1 MLRQCSTRA
10 GARTPARGEGKDV
23 GKGEGKAFRNG
34 GGKVFGKGGGKSGP
48 YNGNVKPGTVV
59 RPGLAH
65 PGHLN
70 FSLVSTQ
77 GTKGTSIPC
86 HCNVLHADPRL
97 TVNARGPDKL

>member
-10 GARTPARGEGKDV
+10 GARTPARGK
-23 GKGEGKAFRNG
+23 GKAFRNG
-34 GGKVFGKGGGKSGP
+34 GGKVFGKGGGNSGP
-48 YNGNVKPGTVV
+48 YNGNVKPSTVV